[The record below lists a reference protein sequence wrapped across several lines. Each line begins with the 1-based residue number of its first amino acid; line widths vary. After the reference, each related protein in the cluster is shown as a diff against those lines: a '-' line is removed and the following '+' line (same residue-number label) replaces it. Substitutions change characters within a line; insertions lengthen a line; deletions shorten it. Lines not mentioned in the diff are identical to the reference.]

1 MIVVSNSGPLI
12 ALSEIG
18 QLSVLSSLY
27 DRVLIPRAVWEEVV
41 IRGRNP
47 SVVAA
52 VRSAT
57 WIQTVD
63 VHDLAEVQSLRAQVG
78 AGESEAITL
87 AFTIG
92 ADLLLIDDARG
103 RRIAEAK
110 GIAKIGV
117 VGTLISAKRH
127 GVIESVRPLL
137 QQLRNS
143 GFYMDDELM
152 LTALEMTDE
161 A

>member
-18 QLSVLSSLY
+18 QLSVLSALY
-27 DRVLIPRAVWEEVV
+27 DRILIPRAVWEEVV
-41 IRGRNP
+41 IHGRNP
-47 SVVAA
+47 SVVATIRA
-52 VRSAT
+52 AT
-57 WIQTVD
+57 WLQTVE
-63 VHDLAEVQSLRAQVG
+63 VHDLAEVQLLRAQVG

-110 GIAKIGV
+110 GIARTGA

-127 GVIESVRPLL
+127 GVIKSIRPLL

-143 GFYMDDELM
+143 GFYMDDDLM
-152 LTALEMTDE
+152 LTALEMAGE

>member
-1 MIVVSNSGPLI
+1 MIVVSNSGPMI

-18 QLSVLSSLY
+18 QLSVLSALY
-27 DRVLIPRAVWEEVV
+27 DRILIPRAVWEEVV
-41 IRGRNP
+41 IDGRNL
-47 SVVAA
+47 SVVATIRA
-52 VRSAT
+52 AT
-57 WIQTVD
+57 WLQTVE
-63 VHDLAEVQSLRAQVG
+63 VHDLAEVQLLRAQVG

-87 AFTIG
+87 AFTIS

-103 RRIAEAK
+103 RRIAETK
-110 GIAKIGV
+110 GIARTGA

-127 GVIESVRPLL
+127 GVIESIRPLL

-143 GFYMDDELM
+143 GFYMDDDLM
-152 LTALEMTDE
+152 LAALEMAGE